1 MLQIIE
7 SFMKIDTESGERP
20 AVYRYSKENGMFRL
34 DVAELK
40 DDIFEDSAR
49 ELNWDWIPERSA
61 CLNPD
66 EETHWTALSA
76 SVLSFDSD
84 DMLSPAA
91 IKSEGATFANFADFR
106 IVADKMNAMVKSLK
120 ADAKVSE
127 AEDDEVVDTSAFKL
141 PFELEE
147 GLVINDILIGDE
159 HKIIEKVNGEVENFG
174 YVELDVTSEGGR
186 RDGVFITT
194 DLFLEKLVFTPS
206 ESAWDFIKEDESNI
220 ELLERLAKHTDEI
233 QKFVKMAAVLDY

>member
-1 MLQIIE
+1 MLEIIE
-7 SFMKIDTESGERP
+7 TFMKIDTESVELP
-20 AVYRYSKENGMFRL
+20 AVYRYSKENGTFRL
-34 DVAELK
+34 DVADLK
-40 DDIFEDSAR
+40 DDIFYDTAR
-49 ELNWDWIPERSA
+49 EHNWDWIPERSA

-76 SVLSFDSD
+76 SVLSFDLD

-91 IKSEGATFANFADFR
+91 IKSEGVAFANFADFR
-106 IVADKMNAMVKSLK
+106 IAADKMSAMVKSLK
-120 ADAKVSE
+120 ADAKAPEV
-127 AEDDEVVDTSAFKL
+127 EDDEVVDTSSFKL
-141 PFELEE
+141 PFKLEE

-159 HKIIEKVNGEVENFG
+159 HKIIEKANGEVENFG
-174 YVELDVTSEGGR
+174 YVELDVTSAGGR

-194 DLFLEKLVFTPS
+194 DLFFEKLVFTPS

-220 ELLERLAKHTDEI
+220 DLIKRLAKHKDEI